1 MIADGDRLQSHRRDT
16 ASCGAAVGLHAQAAP
31 AGLAIHPRPVA
42 TRLRGVRP
50 IRARR
55 AFTIV
60 ELLVV
65 ISIVAILTAILMP
78 SFARVRE
85 AADRL
90 QCANN
95 LRQIGCALVSYADDH
110 KDSLPAMDCITGDSE
125 SRNFGDAMALTTA
138 EGNKPDGLGNLLP
151 AAQAYIDDARIFYCP
166 CHTGDHPFERHADQ
180 ISKLGISTFAGS
192 GRCFSNYHYRGS
204 PDVGEP
210 NSQNLGLRPMLERF
224 RNDQTI
230 VADGMRTRQDFN
242 HVLGT
247 NRLFKDGRVDWRTDS
262 DSRIFQ
268 SLALTSDE
276 ADDAQLF
283 TIWRAI
289 DSDGMQR

>member
-1 MIADGDRLQSHRRDT
+1 M
-16 ASCGAAVGLHAQAAP
+16 GA
-31 AGLAIHPRPVA
+31 
-42 TRLRGVRP
+42 RG
-50 IRARR
+50 
-55 AFTIV
+55 FTIGARGFTIGARGFTII

-95 LRQIGCALVSYADDH
+95 LRQIGCAIISYADDH
-110 KDSLPAMDCITGDSE
+110 NDLLPAMNCITGDSE
-125 SRNFGDAMALTTA
+125 DRNFGDAMALTTT

-151 AAQAYIDDARIFYCP
+151 AAQAYIDDSRIFYCP
-166 CHTGDHPFERHADQ
+166 CHTGDHPFERHAEQ
-180 ISKLGISTFAGS
+180 ISKLGFSAFAGS

-204 PDVGEP
+204 ARVGGP
-210 NSQNLGLRPMLERF
+210 TSQNLGRRHMLEHF
-224 RNDQTI
+224 RNDQAI
-230 VADGMRTRQDFN
+230 VADGMRTRPDFN

-247 NRLFKDGRVDWRTDS
+247 NRLFKDGRVDWRLD
-262 DSRIFQ
+262 DNSRIYK
-268 SLALTSDE
+268 SLAMNSEDAADE
-276 ADDAQLF
+276 QLF

>member
-1 MIADGDRLQSHRRDT
+1 MVAPGDRLQSHRRHA
-16 ASCGAAVGLHAQAAP
+16 ASSGAAVAPPASELPRAAS
-31 AGLAIHPRPVA
+31 A
-42 TRLRGVRP
+42 RLRGVRP
-50 IRARR
+50 IRATGAVASRG
-55 AFTIV
+55 FTIV

-95 LRQIGCALVSYADDH
+95 LRQIGCAIISYADDH
-110 KDSLPAMDCITGDSE
+110 NDFLPGMDCITGDSE

-151 AAQAYIDDARIFYCP
+151 AAQAYVDDARIFYCP
-166 CHTGDHPFERHADQ
+166 CHSGDHPFERHANQ
-180 ISKLGISTFAGS
+180 ISKLGFSAFAGS
-192 GRCFSNYHYRGS
+192 GRCYSNYHYRGS
-204 PDVGEP
+204 ANVGKQIG
-210 NSQNLGLRPMLERF
+210 QNLGRRHMLEQF

-247 NRLFKDGRVDWRTDS
+247 NRLFKDGRVDWRLDDNS
-262 DSRIFQ
+262 QIFG

-276 ADDAQLF
+276 AANEQLF